1 MPSDKHTSGINWF
14 YGVVVIVFAAMIW
27 ISAKYFR
34 GSAYSS
40 IGITEVKEYKINSE
54 RSALIK
60 SVRVVAGQQVKTGEL
75 LIELSSIELEMDIDK
90 ISNRIVLL
98 KDEQQSKARLIQA
111 QVDYLRADQGIPL
124 EELETEIAQTKSD
137 IQLNKKLTKEL
148 ATGSDTSVWNEAD
161 NPLRVKLN
169 SLYKQK
175 VQHKQAMVIKE
186 ADIRQEGFIEQQLLN
201 NQIKLLEQEL
211 DLLKTERS
219 NLVKYASSDGVVT
232 SVYVKPGEQVSS
244 YTELLAI
251 TPVRPTT
258 VIGYLAGKN
267 NNTFVV
273 GDSVRVSAYGNGSIR
288 ITGRV
293 IGYGAVTQLPDILQK
308 STAVKAFGRE
318 VFIEIPPS
326 NNFAN
331 GEKVLIR

>member
-1 MPSDKHTSGINWF
+1 
-14 YGVVVIVFAAMIW
+14 
-27 ISAKYFR
+27 
-34 GSAYSS
+34 
-40 IGITEVKEYKINSE
+40 
-54 RSALIK
+54 
-60 SVRVVAGQQVKTGEL
+60 
-75 LIELSSIELEMDIDK
+75 
-90 ISNRIVLL
+90 
-98 KDEQQSKARLIQA
+98 
-111 QVDYLRADQGIPL
+111 
-124 EELETEIAQTKSD
+124 
-137 IQLNKKLTKEL
+137 
-148 ATGSDTSVWNEAD
+148 
-161 NPLRVKLN
+161 
-169 SLYKQK
+169 
-175 VQHKQAMVIKE
+175 
-186 ADIRQEGFIEQQLLN
+186 IEQQLLN

-326 NNFAN
+326 NNFTN